1 MFLFAIIGSSPPKY
15 KQAIVSENI
24 LQQIGEDD
32 PDAFKEFYE
41 ITQKTLYSYIL
52 SIVTNQHD
60 AEDILQETYLKIRA
74 AAHLYEPQGKPM
86 AWVFTIAKNLSYMHL
101 RRQKKILDT
110 GIDEMENHSI
120 FSNRLVQEDKILL
133 ETVLLEL
140 EEIERSIILLH
151 AVSGFKH
158 REISKNLCIPL
169 PTVLSKYYR
178 GLKKL
183 KKSISHSI
191 RGKHE
196 Q

>member
-1 MFLFAIIGSSPPKY
+1 MLLFAIIDSSPPKY
-15 KQAIVSENI
+15 KQATVSENI
-24 LQQIGEDD
+24 LQRIGEND

-41 ITQKTLYSYIL
+41 ITQKTLFSYIL

-60 AEDILQETYLKIRA
+60 TEDILQETYLKIRA

-101 RRQKKILDT
+101 RRQKKILDS
-110 GIDEMENHSI
+110 GIEEMENHSI
-120 FSNRLVQEDKILL
+120 FSNRMVQEDKILL

-169 PTVLSKYYR
+169 STVLSKYYR

-183 KKSISHSI
+183 KKSISQSK
-191 RGKHE
+191 RG
-196 Q
+196 QS